1 MTQLAVIATGMVTP
15 VGLNSA
21 ASCAAM
27 RAGISGVAFEGVW
40 DFESGD
46 YISAGKVELPHWW
59 VGLGKLAELVAPA
72 INECLLAANQIPAT
86 SIPILL
92 GVADSSRPH
101 RFAGLEESLLQQ
113 VESRLNLTHNPD
125 SILIPLDR
133 VSGVV
138 AIDYAQRILKSG
150 RSNFCII
157 AGVDSFIQQ
166 NVVDAYNAQRRVL
179 TPGNPDGFIPGEAG
193 CAVLLAPAGDQS
205 RDELEI
211 LGTGTAEEDAGIDSD
226 KPTRAEALT
235 ESVRS
240 ALAAAD
246 LAMHDTSYRITDL
259 NGEHYKFKEAAFV
272 EGRLMEKKLVELF
285 DLWHPNEYLGD
296 VGAAIVPCVLG
307 VAFVAGQKK
316 YAPGPR
322 AICHFGNDDGRRAA
336 VVTNYHPR
344 RST

>member
-1 MTQLAVIATGMVTP
+1 MTRLAVIATGMVTP

-40 DFESGD
+40 DVESGD

-59 VGLGKLAELVAPA
+59 VGLGKLAELVVPA
-72 INECLLAANQIPAT
+72 INECLQAAKQTPPT

-92 GVADSSRPH
+92 GVADRNRPH
-101 RFAGLEESLLQQ
+101 RFARLEESLLQL
-113 VESRLNLTHNPD
+113 VESRLNLAHNPD

-138 AIDYAQRILKSG
+138 AIDHAQKILKSG
-150 RSNFCII
+150 RSNLCII
-157 AGVDSFIQQ
+157 AGVDSFVQQ

-193 CAVLLAPAGDQS
+193 CAVLLALAGDPN

-211 LGTGTAEEDAGIDSD
+211 LGTGAAKEDAGIDSGI
-226 KPTRAEALT
+226 PTRADALT
-235 ESVRS
+235 ESIRS
-240 ALAAAD
+240 ALAQAN
-246 LAMHDTSYRITDL
+246 LAMHDTAYRITDL
-259 NGEHYKFKEAAFV
+259 NGEQFKFKEAAFA
-272 EGRLMEKKLVELF
+272 EGRLMQKKLVEIY

-307 VAFVAGQKK
+307 VAFVAGQKE

-322 AICHFGNDDGRRAA
+322 AICHFSNDDGRRAA
-336 VVTNYHPR
+336 VVTHYHSERPN
-344 RST
+344 